1 MQPCE
6 QYTAKE
12 KVISK
17 ELERVSTRHNSLLKL
32 GHAVVL
38 QEKYE
43 NLRVLEIM
51 RITVKTLRVF
61 RLRQKSALKHL
72 RGFGFAYQV
81 GGVHTGNFQL
91 GVKGP
96 ATLNGAQERPEEF
109 GFVSGICSLHSPPP
123 VFEWPWFKNIQNALI
138 FGVLARFFLPIW
150 LKILLPLSL
159 QGFFF
164 FCLWGKRV

>member
-51 RITVKTLRVF
+51 RYHREDAQGVQIKTKECFKTPVWIWF
-61 RLRQKSALKHL
+61 RLSSG
-72 RGFGFAYQV
+72 RGSHGKFPV
-81 GGVHTGNFQL
+81 GG
-91 GVKGP
+91 
-96 ATLNGAQERPEEF
+96 
-109 GFVSGICSLHSPPP
+109 
-123 VFEWPWFKNIQNALI
+123 
-138 FGVLARFFLPIW
+138 
-150 LKILLPLSL
+150 
-159 QGFFF
+159 
-164 FCLWGKRV
+164 